1 MPLLK
6 NKFFAL
12 LNSFLDHA
20 LPIAALVLLVFIP
33 LYPKFPALDVPGT
46 YVKVR
51 VDDFLVAAALFLT
64 LLKFLINRQKAMK
77 VGINRAI
84 ILYWVVGGVSLLGAI
99 FSLQLVFP
107 HLAILHFLRRIEYMG
122 LFFLGFFTLR
132 KKKEFDVFLNGLF
145 LATFLVFIY
154 GLGQKF
160 FGWPVVSTMNEEFS
174 KGMLLRLDVW
184 VRVSSTFAG
193 HYDLAA
199 FLSLVLPLIL
209 ASLIKSHS
217 RTKQILLGF
226 LYLFAYYLL
235 LNTASRVS
243 FVAYLIAIFCLLIFL
258 NKKWLIIPVVGLS
271 LLGMLFSEDIT
282 QRFAAT
288 IKIETPRLAARLE
301 KTLDFLS
308 PQGSSRNSFF
318 PTPTPS
324 PTPALTPSPTPLAP
338 VAKVTP
344 GKSRPTPTP
353 TPLLSEEE
361 FWEAQKSVELGV
373 ERSGGIRFD
382 YEWPRALNHFKK
394 SPLLGTGFSSLGLA
408 TDNDYLR
415 ALGETGLLGLLSFLL
430 IFLEG
435 IKLALEK
442 GKKSWQAQAMS
453 ASALAML
460 ANACFIDV
468 FEASKVAYVFWL
480 LLGLTVGYLNNEH
493 PKNS

>member
-1 MPLLK
+1 MERLK
-6 NKFFAL
+6 KLFNP
-12 LNSFLDHA
+12 FLDSA
-20 LPIAALVLLVFIP
+20 LPIAALVLLIFIP
-33 LYPKFPALDVPGT
+33 VYPKFPALDVPGT

-64 LLKFLINRQKAMK
+64 LLKFLINRQKATK

-122 LFFLGFFTLR
+122 LFFLGFFAIR
-132 KKKEFDVFLNGLF
+132 EKKEFNVFLNGLF

-154 GLGQKF
+154 ALGQKF

-174 KGMLLRLDVW
+174 KGMLLELDVW
-184 VRVSSTFAG
+184 ARLNSTFSG

-217 RTKQILLGF
+217 RTKQVFLGF
-226 LYLFAYYLL
+226 LYLFTYYLL

-271 LLGMLFSEDIT
+271 LLGMSFSEDIT

-288 IKIETPRLAARLE
+288 IKVEAPRLAARLE

-308 PQGSSRNSFF
+308 PQKPPKTSLFS
-318 PTPTPS
+318 TPTPS
-324 PTPALTPSPTPLAP
+324 PTPALTPSPAP
-338 VAKVTP
+338 VTPIAKVTP
-344 GKSRPTPTP
+344 GGSRPTP

-435 IKLALEK
+435 LKLVLEK
-442 GKKSWQAQAMS
+442 GRKSWQAKAVS
-453 ASALAML
+453 ATTLAML

-468 FEASKVAYVFWL
+468 FEASKVAYIFWL
-480 LLGLTVGYLNNEH
+480 LLGLTVGYLNYE
-493 PKNS
+493 KSS

>member
-1 MPLLK
+1 MERLK
-6 NKFFAL
+6 KL
-12 LNSFLDHA
+12 LNPFLDSA
-20 LPIAALVLLVFIP
+20 LPIAALVLLIFIP
-33 LYPKFPALDVPGT
+33 VYPKFPALDVPGT

-64 LLKFLINRQKAMK
+64 LLKFLINRQKATK

-107 HLAILHFLRRIEYMG
+107 HLAVLHFLRRIEYMG
-122 LFFLGFFTLR
+122 LFFLGFFALR
-132 KKKEFDVFLNGLF
+132 EKKEFNVFLNGLF

-160 FGWPVVSTMNEEFS
+160 FGWPVISTMNEEFS
-174 KGMLLRLDVW
+174 KGMLLELDIWARLN
-184 VRVSSTFAG
+184 STFSG

-217 RTKQILLGF
+217 WIKKLALGF

-288 IKIETPRLAARLE
+288 IKIEAPRLAARLE

-308 PQGSSRNSFF
+308 PQGSSRTSFF

-324 PTPALTPSPTPLAP
+324 PTLALTPSPAPLTPI
-338 VAKVTP
+338 AKITP
-344 GKSRPTPTP
+344 GKNKPTPTP
-353 TPLLSEEE
+353 TPPLSEEE
-361 FWEAQKSVELGV
+361 FWETQKSVELGV

-435 IKLALEK
+435 LKLVLEK
-442 GKKSWQAQAMS
+442 GRKSWQAKAVS
-453 ASALAML
+453 AFALAML

-468 FEASKVAYVFWL
+468 FEASKVAYIFWL
-480 LLGLTVGYLNNEH
+480 LLGLTVGYLTYEH

>member
-1 MPLLK
+1 MEKLK
-6 NKFFAL
+6 KSFNQF
-12 LNSFLDHA
+12 LNSA
-20 LPIAALVLLVFIP
+20 LPIAALVLLIFIP

-46 YVKVR
+46 YVKIR

-64 LLKFLINRQKAMK
+64 LLKFLIDRQKATRL
-77 VGINRAI
+77 GINRAI
-84 ILYWVVGGVSLLGAI
+84 ILYWVVGGISLLGAI

-107 HLAILHFLRRIEYMG
+107 QLAILHFLRRIEYMG
-122 LFFLGFFTLR
+122 LFFLGFFAVR
-132 KKKEFDVFLNGLF
+132 EKKEFNVFLNGLF

-184 VRVSSTFAG
+184 VRISSTFAG

-209 ASLIKSHS
+209 ASLIKSRS
-217 RTKQILLGF
+217 RTKQVFLGF

-235 LNTASRVS
+235 LNTVSRVS
-243 FVAYLIAIFCLLIFL
+243 FVAYLIAIFCLLLFL

-288 IKIETPRLAARLE
+288 IKVETPRLVARLE
-301 KTLDFLS
+301 KTFDFLS
-308 PQGSSRNSFF
+308 PQGSSRTSLFS
-318 PTPTPS
+318 TPTPS
-324 PTPALTPSPTPLAP
+324 PTPALTPLPAPLTPVL
-338 VAKVTP
+338 KITP
-344 GKSRPTPTP
+344 GGSRPTP

-430 IFLEG
+430 IFLEEL
-435 IKLALEK
+435 KLILEK
-442 GKKSWQAQAMS
+442 GRKSWQAQAAS
-453 ASALAML
+453 ASTLAML

-468 FEASKVAYVFWL
+468 FEASKVAYIFWL
-480 LLGLTVGYLNNEH
+480 LLGLTVGYLNYE
-493 PKNS
+493 KSS

>member
-1 MPLLK
+1 MERLK
-6 NKFFAL
+6 KL
-12 LNSFLDHA
+12 LNPFLDSA
-20 LPIAALVLLVFIP
+20 LPIAALVLLIFIP
-33 LYPKFPALDVPGT
+33 VYPKFPALDVPGT

-51 VDDFLVAAALFLT
+51 VDDFLVATALFLT
-64 LLKFLINRQKAMK
+64 LLKFLINRQKATK
-77 VGINRAI
+77 LGINRAI

-122 LFFLGFFTLR
+122 LFFLGFFALR
-132 KKKEFDVFLNGLF
+132 EKKEFNVFLNGLF

-184 VRVSSTFAG
+184 ARLNSTFAG

-217 RTKQILLGF
+217 RTKQIFLGF

-288 IKIETPRLAARLE
+288 IKIGTPRLVARLE

-324 PTPALTPSPTPLAP
+324 PIPALTPSPIPLTP

-344 GKSRPTPTP
+344 GGSRPTPTPTP

-435 IKLALEK
+435 LKLILEK
-442 GKKSWQAQAMS
+442 GRKSWQAQAAS

-468 FEASKVAYVFWL
+468 FEASKVAYIFWL
-480 LLGLTVGYLNNEH
+480 LLGLTVGYLNYEH